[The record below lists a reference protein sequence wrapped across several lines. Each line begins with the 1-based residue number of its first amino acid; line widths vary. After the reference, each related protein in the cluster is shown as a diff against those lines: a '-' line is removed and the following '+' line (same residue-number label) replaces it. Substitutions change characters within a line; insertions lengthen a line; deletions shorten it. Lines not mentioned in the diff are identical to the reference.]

1 MGTLTLLVLAAV
13 GTWRMAEGVNLL
25 RNPGFEEPV
34 VGADWKGYGFGM
46 TRTRD
51 DARNGTF
58 SLLCRQRSG
67 PPPHTHLEG

>member
-58 SLLCRQRSG
+58 SLPVSY
-67 PPPHTHLEG
+67 THLTLPTKIGV